1 MTIIPI
7 YMNVKNLLLK
17 VKEWLRRRVAALRSE
32 EVNDTRGVYVN
43 VDDNVN
49 VNDDENVV
57 GANFNFQFSTFN
69 SKSDSPGGRRESLY
83 SVQMLIISDKYV

>member
-1 MTIIPI
+1 MFPTITQTMTMTIIPV

-32 EVNDTRGVYVN
+32 EVNDTRGVYV
-43 VDDNVN
+43 DDN

-57 GANFNFQFSTFN
+57 GANLNFQFSIFN
-69 SKSDSPGGRRESLY
+69 SKSHCQGVNANHYIAYRC
-83 SVQMLIISDKYV
+83 